1 MENSFLY
8 TPAEALEHFNVTEQ
22 SGLTSDAVVQS
33 KEKYGPNGKHCKRLT
48 PRYTRSESDAII
60 HSPG

>member
-22 SGLTSDAVVQS
+22 SGLTEEAVIQS
-33 KEKYGPNGKHCKRLT
+33 REKHGPNGKHYLQPLDPT
-48 PRYTRSESDAII
+48 LDAIGI
-60 HSPG
+60 